1 MAKNQ
6 NVRLRPQFLHED
18 RNVHTALQS
27 LTDYAPANS
36 AYTKTALAASLAAM
50 KSAQDAE
57 LAAQN
62 ALAAARDAA
71 NAAEWDFH
79 NAILSAK
86 DQVVA
91 QYGKDSDQVQA
102 LGMKKKSERKTPI
115 RKNKG
120 DRGKDKG

>member
-6 NVRLRPQFLHED
+6 NVRLRPQFLQED
-18 RNVHTALQS
+18 RDVHTALQS
-27 LTDYAPANS
+27 LADYSPANA
-36 AYTKTALAASLAAM
+36 AYTKAALAARLAAM

-86 DQVVA
+86 DQVIA
-91 QYGKDSDQVQA
+91 QYGKDSNEVQA
-102 LGMKKKSERKTPI
+102 LGMKKKSERKAPI
-115 RKNKG
+115 RRNK
-120 DRGKDKG
+120 

>member
-6 NVRLRPQFLHED
+6 NVRLRPQFLQED
-18 RNVHTALQS
+18 RDIHTALQS
-27 LTDYAPANS
+27 IPNYAPANT
-36 AYTKTALAASLAAM
+36 AYTKTALAAKLTAM

-71 NAAEWDFH
+71 NTAEWDFH

-86 DQVVA
+86 DQVIA
-91 QYGKDSDQVQA
+91 QFGKDSDQVQA
-102 LGMKKKSERKTPI
+102 LGMKKKSERKAPR
-115 RKNKG
+115 RKAKTA
-120 DRGKDKG
+120 

>member
-6 NVRLRPQFLHED
+6 TVRLRPLILRGD
-18 RNVHTALQS
+18 REVHTILQS
-27 LTDYAPANS
+27 ISNYAPANA
-36 AYTKTALAASLAAM
+36 AYTKTALAARLTAM

-79 NAILSAK
+79 NAVLSAK
-86 DQVVA
+86 DQVIA
-91 QYGKDSDQVQA
+91 QFGKDSDQVQA
-102 LGMKKKSERKTPI
+102 LGLKKKSERKAPR
-115 RKNKG
+115 RKVKA
-120 DRGKDKG
+120 